1 MCYLKLCVNGVL
13 LALLTRLLFR
23 EKKKRKK
30 QAFLYLETF
39 AIAPCGEIYRIMDFH
54 PFICEHRKRILRKR
68 CLVLGPNFPDPKC
81 YNLEPQ
87 RTVYRHADSFRRH
100 RRIEKSIVQ
109 SETVLFQFDNRFY
122 WKYNRLL
129 KIALHK

>member
-1 MCYLKLCVNGVL
+1 MYL
-13 LALLTRLLFR
+13 
-23 EKKKRKK
+23 EKKKENICNMLSEIINLRKRRFIRAFNTIAFLWKKKEKKK
-30 QAFLYLETF
+30 QAFLYLKTF
-39 AIAPCGEIYRIMDFH
+39 AIAPCGEIYRIVDFH

-100 RRIEKSIVQ
+100 RRTEKSIAH
-109 SETVLFQFDNRFY
+109 S
-122 WKYNRLL
+122 
-129 KIALHK
+129 ALSIR